1 MSDRTKGAAGDGAQQ
16 SAGGPDADHSRSA
29 HRPGTDTTESNAGP
43 ETDTPPSAPIPRI
56 LSGQKALV
64 TGGSAGIGAACVRAL
79 AEAGADV
86 AINYR
91 SGADSAESLAEY
103 ARTLGRTAITV
114 QADVSVEEQVETMV
128 STVIDQLG
136 TIDILVNNAGVQAD
150 APFDEMTL
158 EQWNRV
164 INVNLTGPFL
174 CSRAVVREFKRRGVV
189 PGVSSAAGKII
200 NMSSV
205 HDAIPWAGHVNY
217 AASKGGVQMFTRS
230 IAQELAP
237 HRIRVLALSPG
248 AIRTNINRS
257 AWESEEAYNNL
268 MKLIPVNRI
277 GEPSDVGR
285 VLTWLVS
292 DFCDYVTGT
301 TMYVDGGMMLY
312 PAFAEGG

>member
-1 MSDRTKGAAGDGAQQ
+1 MSDHAKDGPGAGSSRSADGPRPGTPQTA
-16 SAGGPDADHSRSA
+16 AGPDAGTVRSV
-29 HRPGTDTTESNAGP
+29 PVP
-43 ETDTPPSAPIPRI
+43 EI
-56 LSGQKALV
+56 LAGQKALI
-64 TGGSAGIGAACVRAL
+64 TGGGAGIGAACVRAL

-86 AINYR
+86 AVNYR
-91 SGADSAESLAEY
+91 SDADSAESIAEY
-103 ARTLGRTAITV
+103 ARSLSRTAITV
-114 QADVSVEEQVETMV
+114 KADVSVEEQVESMV
-128 STVIDQLG
+128 SAVIEQLG
-136 TIDILVNNAGVQAD
+136 TVDILVNNAGLQAD

-164 INVNLTGPFL
+164 MSVNLTGPFL
-174 CSRAVVREFKRRGVV
+174 CSRAVVREFKGRGVA
-189 PGVSSAAGKII
+189 PRVSSAAGKII

-217 AASKGGVQMFTRS
+217 AASKGGLQMFTRS

-237 HRIRVLALSPG
+237 YRIRVLALSPG
-248 AIRTNINRS
+248 AIRTNINRP
-257 AWESEEAYNNL
+257 AWENEEAYDNL
-268 MKLIPVNRI
+268 MKLIPLNRI

-285 VLTWLVS
+285 VLAWLAS